1 MQDFDFLIPQTLD
14 ELKTALDE
22 TGGRIVAGGT
32 DVIPKMRR
40 GLFSASVLVDTSR
53 IEGLSFIEEKDGQIQ
68 IGALVTHQE
77 IVESALLKETSPSLV
92 EAAAKVGCIQ
102 TRNRGTLGGN
112 IANAS
117 PAADTIPP
125 LLTLNAEVRLA
136 SQKGERILSLNE
148 FLLGPGKTALIP
160 GELIHSLR
168 FSRLIGIWG
177 TSYLKLGKRNGMA
190 ISVVNAAAAILL
202 DSTGQIEQARLA
214 LGSVAPTVVRC
225 PEVESILI
233 GQAPT
238 SEILERA
245 AQSVSDVISPIDD
258 VRASAAYR
266 AHSAVIL
273 ARRAL
278 EQAIIHAEE
287 RLP

>member
-1 MQDFDFLIPQTLD
+1 MQDFDFLMPQTLD
-14 ELKTALDE
+14 ELKIVLNE

-32 DVIPKMRR
+32 DVIPRMRR
-40 GLFSASVLVDTSR
+40 GMFSASTLVDASR
-53 IEGLSFIEEKDGQIQ
+53 IDVLRFIEQKDGQIQ

-77 IVESALLKETSPSLV
+77 IVDSALLKETAPSLV
-92 EAAAKVGCIQ
+92 EAAATVGCIQ

-125 LLTLNAEVRLA
+125 LLTLNAEVRLV
-136 SQKGERILSLNE
+136 SQKGERNLLLDE
-148 FLLGPGKTALIP
+148 FLLAPGKTALLP
-160 GELIHSLR
+160 GEFIHSAI
-168 FSRLIGIWG
+168 FPRLTGVWG

-190 ISVVNAAAAILL
+190 ISVVNAAALIVL
-202 DSTGQIEQARLA
+202 DSSGKIKGVRLA

-225 PEVESILI
+225 PGAESILM

-238 SEILERA
+238 SKILERA
-245 AQSVSDVISPIDD
+245 SQAIKAVISPIDD
-258 VRASAAYR
+258 VRSTAAYR
-266 AHSAVIL
+266 THSAVVL

-278 EQAIIHAEE
+278 EQAVVHAEG
-287 RLP
+287 RSA